1 MKSGLQ
7 HSSSVHLATFE
18 STITKYLLC
27 AIEVISDKVSRN
39 KDYQV
44 NVLNTCA
51 LQKVAIAKSDILFLV
66 DWQSYKINNDGPKFS
81 KLSHF

>member
-39 KDYQV
+39 KDYQASECPKY
-44 NVLNTCA
+44 LLA
-51 LQKVAIAKSDILFLV
+51 LCKRLQLLKVIFYFWSIDNHTK
-66 DWQSYKINNDGPKFS
+66 
-81 KLSHF
+81 